1 MLQHAER
8 EEESHDH
15 HQRRIETAD
24 GDMIF
29 FTRFGRSSVL
39 GHRYTKTPLQVLRT
53 ASQFVGMA
61 REDFASLLERAD
73 SREDVAEQVVSAI
86 GHAIIDIIGQ
96 RLLQFHDR
104 HSIFAGMFHDTLMIV
119 FCRKDKAMLSHKA
132 VQDKKKTG
140 KKSII
145 RTELL
150 LELLW
155 RAILVFFEVAVER
168 HIG

>member
-8 EEESHDH
+8 EEESHRH
-15 HQRRIETAD
+15 HEHRIERPD
-24 GDMIF
+24 SD
-29 FTRFGRSSVL
+29 VL
-39 GHRYTKTPLQVLRT
+39 GFIILGCRIVFTHRHAHIFLQVLRT
-53 ASQFVGMA
+53 AGQLIGMA

-73 SREDVAEQVVSAI
+73 SRQDVAEQVVSAI
-86 GHAIIDIIGQ
+86 GHAIIEVIGQ

-132 VQDKKKTG
+132 VQDKEKTG